1 MLAVVLCGALSE
13 RIDGKS
19 MKNRQI
25 RMIVAK
31 KTENN
36 RVFEV

>member
-1 MLAVVLCGALSE
+1 MLAVILCGALSE

-25 RMIVAK
+25 RMVAAK
-31 KTENN
+31 KIENSS
-36 RVFEV
+36 VFEV